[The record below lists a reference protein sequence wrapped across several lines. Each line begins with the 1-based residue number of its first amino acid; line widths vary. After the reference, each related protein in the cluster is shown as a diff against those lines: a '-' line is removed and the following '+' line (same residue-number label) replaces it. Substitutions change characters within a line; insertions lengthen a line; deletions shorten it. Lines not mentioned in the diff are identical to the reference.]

1 MMMSL
6 ICNGKSQEVIIMES
20 KRNIDSELGLF
31 IYTIIGKSGMTK
43 EDIAEKLNVSPRT
56 VYFYCTGQRKPQQKV
71 LLSLIKLT
79 RTNCEDIPF

>member
-1 MMMSL
+1 
-6 ICNGKSQEVIIMES
+6 MES

-31 IYTIIGKSGMTK
+31 IYTIIDKSGMTK

-56 VYFYCTGQRKPQQKV
+56 VYFYCAGQRKPQQKV

-79 RTNCEDIPF
+79 RTKCEDIPF